1 MRKPTPLIKGWG
13 QPGFLLLSSPWV
25 YKNTWCFYSLMC
37 RKAALALGRRR
48 TGTAHFFP
56 YCEYAQ
62 CRIWRSGH
70 AVGEHAVYTACL
82 QSDSLYCMRKTIRN
96 VWRSLLFAHHSSPH
110 RARCQMSVRCL
121 TGMRLHHVK
130 SGAALGHLFPLFP
143 TLQASYSDI
152 TVRTEMRQLP
162 FSSPYIPRRQVCQE
176 KETGTA
182 TKFTTTPPS
191 QQLLLLYIQ

>member
-1 MRKPTPLIKGWG
+1 
-13 QPGFLLLSSPWV
+13 
-25 YKNTWCFYSLMC
+25 MC
-37 RKAALALGRRR
+37 RNAALALDRRRR
-48 TGTAHFFP
+48 TGTAHFVP

-62 CRIWRSGH
+62 CCMWRSGH
-70 AVGEHAVYTACL
+70 AVGEHAVYTACM
-82 QSDSLYCMRKTIRN
+82 QSDSLYCTHKTIRN

-121 TGMRLHHVK
+121 TGMRLHDVK
-130 SGAALGHLFPLFP
+130 SRAAQGHLFSFSP
-143 TLQASYSDI
+143 TLQASCSDI
-152 TVRTEMRQLP
+152 KVRMELTRLP
-162 FSSPYIPRRQVCQE
+162 LSSPYIPRPQVCQE